1 MKQAVGTEPTALLE
15 WFQQCPGAVVAY
27 SGGVDSVVVA
37 YAAHLA
43 LGARSLAVIADSPS
57 LARHELAEAQR
68 VAQTFGIPLQVIAT
82 QEQRDPAYQANDAQ
96 RCFHC
101 KTHLF
106 VALENLPQIRQ
117 DRWWILSG
125 TNADDLGDYRPGL
138 QAASQHSVRSPLAE
152 LGIGKATVRQLAEQW
167 QLPVAEKPASPCL
180 ASRLAYGVSVTPE
193 RLSMVEQAEAE
204 LRKLGLVDFRVRYH
218 ANDLARI
225 EVPLDSLS
233 VLVDAGVR
241 TQIIKSFAAIGF
253 RFVTLDLEGFSSG
266 SLNRLILPSI
276 SKAQMG

>member
-1 MKQAVGTEPTALLE
+1 MTQAVGTVLSALLD
-15 WFQQCPGAVVAY
+15 WFQPCPGAVVAY

-57 LARHELAEAQR
+57 LARHELAEAQQ
-68 VAQTFGIPLQVIAT
+68 VAQTFGIPLHVIAT

-106 VALENLPQIRQ
+106 AALENLPQVRQ
-117 DRWWILSG
+117 DHWWILSG

-138 QAASQHSVRSPLAE
+138 RAAGEHAVRSPLAE
-152 LGIGKATVRQLAEQW
+152 LGAGKATVRQLAEQW

-218 ANDLARI
+218 ASDLARI

>member
-82 QEQRDPAYQANDAQ
+82 QEQSDPAYQANDAQ